1 MVLCTNGSLTLHR
14 RTNLSKTAIEVKADL
29 QAQGKS
35 IPEWAEAHG
44 FPVRAVRAVL
54 YGHNKGYR
62 GQAHKIAVD
71 LGLKAKPE

>member
-1 MVLCTNGSLTLHR
+1 M
-14 RTNLSKTAIEVKADL
+14 KADL